1 MPDPSMDPRAVDLT
15 QHMAEEA
22 KSEAL
27 AQLQLGMM
35 LFGDYIKA
43 VGEVFDHAVEGATLD
58 SATEDEVTNAIR
70 HAYCCAIDLMNVAPL
85 VTQYV
90 QEVDREAILSDPS
103 PGQTWL
109 TYLQEIRRNGGGAY
123 LDFGEAEQQVAAMM
137 GRIGEPGN

>member
-15 QHMAEEA
+15 QHMAEEL
-22 KSEAL
+22 KREAL
-27 AQLQLGMM
+27 EQLGLGMM

-43 VGEVFDHAVEGATLD
+43 VGEVFEEAVRIGSDPVGQE
-58 SATEDEVTNAIR
+58 EQVTHAIR
-70 HAYCCAIDLMNVAPL
+70 MVYCCAIDLMNVAPL

-103 PGQTWL
+103 AGQTWL
-109 TYLQEIRRNGGGAY
+109 AYLSKIRRNGGGAY